1 MVAEGEG
8 REGDA
13 AVSDTQTHAHTKERG
28 ERAKEAERRREKE
41 RERERE
47 EWEGFTDQ
55 GMMAD
60 TTVGVDFMFCSCQ
73 QNFLT
78 MVNAPLG
85 FSKEQLVVFLVVR
98 VYVLVAPEGKGKDGR
113 SVGR

>member
-1 MVAEGEG
+1 MRRRRTHRHMHTRKREG
-8 REGDA
+8 RE
-13 AVSDTQTHAHTKERG
+13 QK
-28 ERAKEAERRREKE
+28 RRREGEKR
-41 RERERE
+41 REKE
-47 EWEGFTDQ
+47 EWEGFNDQ

-60 TTVGVDFMFCSCQ
+60 TIVGVDFMFCSCQ